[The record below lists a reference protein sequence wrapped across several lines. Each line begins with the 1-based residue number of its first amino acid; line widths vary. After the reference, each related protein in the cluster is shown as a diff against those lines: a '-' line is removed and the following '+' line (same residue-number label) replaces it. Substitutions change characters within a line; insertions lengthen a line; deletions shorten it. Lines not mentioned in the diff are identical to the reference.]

1 MTWAIKDEWIDL
13 AQARHVVVLHNPDV
27 MVEDGKTGQMK
38 PVEHHLINEFKLAA
52 CPHCGHLKPAK
63 QSLTGTVDSV
73 LKTAVDEEPPDFH
86 EIKRRVLAGLQDHH
100 QQLLRY
106 REQHPRVRIGS
117 GPKK

>member
-1 MTWAIKDEWIDL
+1 
-13 AQARHVVVLHNPDV
+13 
-27 MVEDGKTGQMK
+27 
-38 PVEHHLINEFKLAA
+38 
-52 CPHCGHLKPAK
+52 
-63 QSLTGTVDSV
+63 V
-73 LKTAVDEEPPDFH
+73 LKTAVEEEPPDFH